1 MITPIQS
8 GNQEIRKGGATA
20 SRLAAFFV
28 LFVLITVNLPAA
40 QTNWNASA
48 RAFPAVARAIERRRM
63 APAKPKV
70 AFQRIEH
77 GTVIS
82 VLQDG
87 TVVSEPL
94 KTATTARIPE
104 ALGRVRIDAALT
116 RIVAAS
122 KGTGDDNDKV
132 ARKLEQ
138 LADKLERDK
147 GNGNG
152 NGRLAGILGGAA
164 AAAGAA
170 YLAGKK
176 GRIV

>member
-1 MITPIQS
+1 MISLSPL
-8 GNQEIRKGGATA
+8 
-20 SRLAAFFV
+20 RLCVSA
-28 LFVLITVNLPAA
+28 LIILSVSARAA

-87 TVVSEPL
+87 TVVSAPL
-94 KTATTARIPE
+94 KKAVTARIPE
-104 ALGRVRIDAALT
+104 AMGRVRIDAALT

-122 KGTGDDNDKV
+122 KEAGDDNHKV

-170 YLAGKK
+170 YLAGRK
-176 GRIV
+176 GRTA

>member
-1 MITPIQS
+1 MISLSPL
-8 GNQEIRKGGATA
+8 
-20 SRLAAFFV
+20 RLCVSA
-28 LFVLITVNLPAA
+28 LIILSVSARAA

-77 GTVIS
+77 GTVVS

-87 TVVSEPL
+87 TVVSAPL
-94 KTATTARIPE
+94 KKAVTARIPE
-104 ALGRVRIDAALT
+104 AMGRVRIDRALA

-122 KGTGDDNDKV
+122 KEAGDANDKV

-138 LADKLERDK
+138 LADKLEKENAK
-147 GNGNG
+147 GNGK
-152 NGRLAGILGGAA
+152 LAGIFGGAA
-164 AAAGAA
+164 AVAGAA
-170 YLAGKK
+170 YLAGRK
-176 GRIV
+176 GRAA

>member
-1 MITPIQS
+1 M
-8 GNQEIRKGGATA
+8 GRD

-28 LFVLITVNLPAA
+28 LFVLIAENLPAA

-94 KTATTARIPE
+94 KRATTARIPE
-104 ALGRVRIDAALT
+104 ALGRVRIDAALA
-116 RIVAAS
+116 RIAAAVEED
-122 KGTGDDNDKV
+122 GDDNAKR
-132 ARKLEQ
+132 AATLEK
-138 LADKLERDK
+138 LADKLERAMALID
-147 GNGNG
+147 
-152 NGRLAGILGGAA
+152 AETMFASMPTP
-164 AAAGAA
+164 
-170 YLAGKK
+170 
-176 GRIV
+176 

>member
-1 MITPIQS
+1 LFSHFFSDNFSDFFISNTFMVFVF
-8 GNQEIRKGGATA
+8 
-20 SRLAAFFV
+20 AFTNMWALNF
-28 LFVLITVNLPAA
+28 
-40 QTNWNASA
+40 NWNSKAKA
-48 RAFPAVARAIERRRM
+48 HANPAIARAIERRTM
-63 APAKPKV
+63 APARPRV
-70 AFQRIEH
+70 AYQRIEH

-87 TVVSEPL
+87 TVVSAPL
-94 KTATTARIPE
+94 KRATTARIPE
-104 ALGRVRIDAALT
+104 AMGRVRIDAALA

-122 KGTGDDNDKV
+122 KAADDDNDKV

-147 GNGNG
+147 GNGNR
-152 NGRLAGILGGAA
+152 NGKLAGILGGAA

-176 GRIV
+176 GRVA

>member
-1 MITPIQS
+1 MNMPIQS
-8 GNQEIRKGGATA
+8 GNQESRKGGATA

-28 LFVLITVNLPAA
+28 LFVIIAENLPAA

-77 GTVIS
+77 GTVVS

-94 KTATTARIPE
+94 KRATTARIPE
-104 ALGRVRIDAALT
+104 AMGRVRIDAALA

-122 KGTGDDNDKV
+122 KEAGDANDKV

-138 LADKLERDK
+138 LADKLEKENAK
-147 GNGNG
+147 GNGK
-152 NGRLAGILGGAA
+152 LAGIFGGAA
-164 AAAGAA
+164 AVAGAA
-170 YLAGKK
+170 YLAGRK
-176 GRIV
+176 GRAA

>member
-1 MITPIQS
+1 MISISPL
-8 GNQEIRKGGATA
+8 
-20 SRLAAFFV
+20 RLCVSA
-28 LFVLITVNLPAA
+28 LIILSVSAHAA

-63 APAKPKV
+63 APAKPKI
-70 AFQRIEH
+70 AYQRIER
-77 GTVIS
+77 GTVVS

-87 TVVSEPL
+87 TIVSEPL
-94 KTATTARIPE
+94 KRVTTARIPE
-104 ALGRVRIDAALT
+104 AMGRVRIDAALA

-122 KGTGDDNDKV
+122 KAADDANDKV
-132 ARKLEQ
+132 AKKLEQ
-138 LADKLERDK
+138 LADKIEKESRKDT
-147 GNGNG
+147 GSG

-176 GRIV
+176 GRVA

>member
-1 MITPIQS
+1 MISLSPL
-8 GNQEIRKGGATA
+8 
-20 SRLAAFFV
+20 RLYVSA
-28 LFVLITVNLPAA
+28 LIILSVSAHAA

-70 AFQRIEH
+70 AFQRIEN
-77 GTVIS
+77 GTVVS

-94 KTATTARIPE
+94 KRVTTARIPE
-104 ALGRVRIDAALT
+104 AMGRVRIDAALT

-152 NGRLAGILGGAA
+152 NGSGNGRLAGILGGAA

-176 GRIV
+176 GRVA

>member
-1 MITPIQS
+1 MSSIAVVRLQS
-8 GNQEIRKGGATA
+8 IAQLVVFGV
-20 SRLAAFFV
+20 FFV
-28 LFVLITVNLPAA
+28 LIAVNLPAA

-48 RAFPAVARAIERRRM
+48 RAFPAVARAIERRAM
-63 APAKPKV
+63 APARPRV
-70 AFQRIEH
+70 AYQRIEH
-77 GTVIS
+77 GTVVS

-94 KTATTARIPE
+94 KRATTARIPE
-104 ALGRVRIDAALT
+104 AMGRVRIDAALA

-122 KGTGDDNDKV
+122 KAADDDNDKV
-132 ARKLEQ
+132 AKKLEQ

-176 GRIV
+176 GRVA

>member
-1 MITPIQS
+1 MSSIAESIAQLVVF
-8 GNQEIRKGGATA
+8 GV
-20 SRLAAFFV
+20 FFV
-28 LFVLITVNLPAA
+28 LYVANLPAA
-40 QTNWNASA
+40 QTNWNSKAKA
-48 RAFPAVARAIERRRM
+48 HANPVIARAIERRTM
-63 APAKPKV
+63 APAKPRV
-70 AFQRIEH
+70 ASQRIEH

-94 KTATTARIPE
+94 KRATTARIPE
-104 ALGRVRIDAALT
+104 AMGRVRIDAALA

-122 KGTGDDNDKV
+122 KAAGDANDKV
-132 ARKLEQ
+132 AKKLEQ
-138 LADKLERDK
+138 LADKIEKESRKDT
-147 GNGNG
+147 GSG

-176 GRIV
+176 GRVA

>member
-1 MITPIQS
+1 MSSIAESIAQLVVF
-8 GNQEIRKGGATA
+8 GV
-20 SRLAAFFV
+20 FFV
-28 LFVLITVNLPAA
+28 LYVANLPAA
-40 QTNWNASA
+40 QTNWNSKAKA
-48 RAFPAVARAIERRRM
+48 HANPVIARAIERRRM
-63 APAKPKV
+63 APAQPKV
-70 AFQRIEH
+70 ACQRIEH

-94 KTATTARIPE
+94 KRATTARIPE
-104 ALGRVRIDAALT
+104 AMGRVRIDAALA

-122 KGTGDDNDKV
+122 KAAGDANDKV
-132 ARKLEQ
+132 AKKLEQ
-138 LADKLERDK
+138 LADKIEKESRKDT
-147 GNGNG
+147 GSG

-176 GRIV
+176 GRVA

>member
-1 MITPIQS
+1 MISLSPL
-8 GNQEIRKGGATA
+8 
-20 SRLAAFFV
+20 RLCVSA
-28 LFVLITVNLPAA
+28 LIILSVSAHAA

-48 RAFPAVARAIERRRM
+48 RAFPAIERAIERRRM

-77 GTVIS
+77 GTVVS

-94 KTATTARIPE
+94 KRATTARIPE
-104 ALGRVRIDAALT
+104 AMGRVRIDTALA

-122 KGTGDDNDKV
+122 KAADDDNDKV

-176 GRIV
+176 GRIA

>member
-1 MITPIQS
+1 MNCIQS
-8 GNQEIRKGGATA
+8 GNQESRKGGATA

-28 LFVLITVNLPAA
+28 FFVLFVANLPAA

-94 KTATTARIPE
+94 KRATTARIPE
-104 ALGRVRIDAALT
+104 ALGRVRIDRALSRISAA
-116 RIVAAS
+116 VDGEGA
-122 KGTGDDNDKV
+122 DNAKR
-132 ARKLEQ
+132 AEALEK
-138 LADKLERDK
+138 LADKLEKENAK
-147 GNGNG
+147 G
-152 NGRLAGILGGAA
+152 GGKAK
-164 AAAGAA
+164 AAGAA
-170 YLAGKK
+170 LLAAGAAAGYLAGK
-176 GRIV
+176 GRNGHA

>member
-1 MITPIQS
+1 MISLSPL
-8 GNQEIRKGGATA
+8 
-20 SRLAAFFV
+20 RLCVSA
-28 LFVLITVNLPAA
+28 LIILSVSARAA

-70 AFQRIEH
+70 AFQRIEN
-77 GTVIS
+77 GTVVS

-94 KTATTARIPE
+94 KKAVTARIPE
-104 ALGRVRIDAALT
+104 AMGRVRIDAALA

-122 KGTGDDNDKV
+122 KAAGDANDKV

-138 LADKLERDK
+138 LADKIEKESRKDT
-147 GNGNG
+147 GSG

-176 GRIV
+176 GRVA

>member
-1 MITPIQS
+1 MNTPIQS
-8 GNQEIRKGGATA
+8 GNQESRKGGATA

-28 LFVLITVNLPAA
+28 FFVLFVANLPAA

-94 KTATTARIPE
+94 KRATTARIPE
-104 ALGRVRIDAALT
+104 AMGRVRIDAALA
-116 RIVAAS
+116 RIAAAVE
-122 KGTGDDNDKV
+122 GDNNAKR
-132 ARKLEQ
+132 AKSLEK
-138 LADKLERDK
+138 LADKMEKEK

-152 NGRLAGILGGAA
+152 KPKAAGVIGGALAA
-164 AAAGAA
+164 AAAG
-170 YLAGKK
+170 YLVGRK
-176 GRIV
+176 GRTA

>member
-1 MITPIQS
+1 M
-8 GNQEIRKGGATA
+8 
-20 SRLAAFFV
+20 RLTIIMLLLACTSQAAV
-28 LFVLITVNLPAA
+28 
-40 QTNWNASA
+40 TNWTATA

-77 GTVIS
+77 GTVVS

-94 KTATTARIPE
+94 KRATTARIPE

-152 NGRLAGILGGAA
+152 NGSGNGRLAGILGGAA

-176 GRIV
+176 GRIA

>member
-1 MITPIQS
+1 MSSIAESIAQLVVF
-8 GNQEIRKGGATA
+8 GV
-20 SRLAAFFV
+20 FFV
-28 LFVLITVNLPAA
+28 LYVANLPAA
-40 QTNWNASA
+40 QTNWNSKAKA
-48 RAFPAVARAIERRRM
+48 HANPVIARAIERRTM
-63 APAKPKV
+63 APAKPRV
-70 AFQRIEH
+70 ASQRIEH

-94 KTATTARIPE
+94 KRATTARIPE
-104 ALGRVRIDAALT
+104 AMGRVRIDAALT

-132 ARKLEQ
+132 ARKMEQ

-170 YLAGKK
+170 YLAGRK
-176 GRIV
+176 GRTA

>member
-1 MITPIQS
+1 MISLSPL
-8 GNQEIRKGGATA
+8 
-20 SRLAAFFV
+20 RLCVSA
-28 LFVLITVNLPAA
+28 LIILSVSAHAA
-40 QTNWNASA
+40 QTNWTATA
-48 RAFPAVARAIERRRM
+48 RAFPAVARALERRRM

-77 GTVIS
+77 GTVVS

-94 KTATTARIPE
+94 KRATTARIPE
-104 ALGRVRIDAALT
+104 AMGRVRIDAALS

-164 AAAGAA
+164 AVAGAA
-170 YLAGKK
+170 YLAGRK
-176 GRIV
+176 GRAA